1 MMPEDAEK
9 FEKAGIEKIYIRT
22 ILGCRAR
29 SGVCAQCYGMNLATS
44 KRVDLGE
51 AVGIIAAQSIG
62 EPGTQLTM
70 RTFHSGGVAGADITQ
85 GLPRVEELFEARTP
99 KKPAILSALDGVAH
113 IQPDENP
120 NIQDVVVY
128 NAETGESVTYQIP
141 YGRRITIADG
151 AMVKRGDA
159 LTEGSKAPADIM
171 EYLGPDAVYD
181 YIISETQKVYRS
193 QSVNINDKHIEVIA
207 RQMTRKLRIEDTG
220 DTDMLVGTLV
230 SVNEFDD
237 ENEKVRERIA
247 SGETELREATCSP
260 VLLGISKAALQT
272 DSFLSAASF
281 QETTKVLTEAAIKG
295 KVDNLLGL
303 KENVIIGKLI
313 PAGTGMACYNN
324 VDVLAAED
332 TAPTSPDGFDSVI
345 AGEDVAESAETS
357 EASAEEIGA

>member
-1 MMPEDAEK
+1 M
-9 FEKAGIEKIYIRT
+9 
-22 ILGCRAR
+22 
-29 SGVCAQCYGMNLATS
+29 
-44 KRVDLGE
+44 
-51 AVGIIAAQSIG
+51 
-62 EPGTQLTM
+62 
-70 RTFHSGGVAGADITQ
+70 
-85 GLPRVEELFEARTP
+85 
-99 KKPAILSALDGVAH
+99 
-113 IQPDENP
+113 
-120 NIQDVVVY
+120 
-128 NAETGESVTYQIP
+128 TYQIP
-141 YGRRITIADG
+141 YGRRINVADG
-151 AMVKRGDA
+151 AEIKRGDA

-207 RQMTRKLRIEDTG
+207 RQMTRKLRVEDTG
-220 DTDMLVGTLV
+220 DTNMLMGTLV

-237 ENEKVRERIA
+237 ENEKIRERVA
-247 SGETELREATCSP
+247 SGETELHEATCSP

-324 VDVLAAED
+324 IDVLASED
-332 TAPTSPDGFDSVI
+332 TDPTSPEGGDSTTSVDVNEEETASEEI
-345 AGEDVAESAETS
+345 TSESVAE
-357 EASAEEIGA
+357 

>member
-1 MMPEDAEK
+1 
-9 FEKAGIEKIYIRT
+9 
-22 ILGCRAR
+22 
-29 SGVCAQCYGMNLATS
+29 
-44 KRVDLGE
+44 
-51 AVGIIAAQSIG
+51 
-62 EPGTQLTM
+62 
-70 RTFHSGGVAGADITQ
+70 
-85 GLPRVEELFEARTP
+85 
-99 KKPAILSALDGVAH
+99 
-113 IQPDENP
+113 
-120 NIQDVVVY
+120 
-128 NAETGESVTYQIP
+128 
-141 YGRRITIADG
+141 
-151 AMVKRGDA
+151 
-159 LTEGSKAPADIM
+159 M

-193 QSVNINDKHIEVIA
+193 QSVNINDKHVEVIA

-220 DTDMLVGTLV
+220 DTNMLVGTLV

-237 ENEKVRERIA
+237 ENEKIRERVA

-324 VDVLAAED
+324 VDVLASED
-332 TAPTSPDGFDSVI
+332 TDPTAPDGGDSVT
-345 AGEDVAESAETS
+345 TS
-357 EASAEEIGA
+357 EAAEAKTSFDEVTSDEVAE